1 MTVGSRVLGGR
12 YRLGSVLGQ
21 GGMAVVYRAEDLT
34 LGRTVA
40 VKVLREQLGTEPEF
54 LERFGRE
61 ARAAARLNHPN
72 IIAVYDVGQDAASN
86 YIVMEVVEGTDLRDL
101 IRDEGALSPERV
113 VDLGCQI
120 AAALEYA
127 HRSGLIHRDIKSQN
141 VLVTPSGKVKVA
153 DFGIA
158 VALGERSIT
167 EAGMVIGSVHY
178 MPPEQA
184 EGRPT
189 TPASDVY
196 SLGVVLF
203 EIATGR
209 LPFTAES
216 PIAVARLQLEARPP
230 SPQSINP
237 DVPPALARVIL
248 ACLEKDQ
255 ARRPASAALVAAAL
269 RGQRTIAADG
279 SPAEPNIGAAGP
291 TIRTPGTSRRKAA
304 GTERRPVPGAA
315 DGAPYGPVQPND
327 PHLQTDILRPSER
340 LVVSAARPVQS
351 RQPGRT
357 GRADQRTSGGSVFW
371 PLFWV
376 GLLVMVLAAAGG
388 WMLAGQRAVP
398 RPMPTGAPVLIATV
412 PPTATSA
419 PVATKPAVKPTA
431 APAVPVTA
439 TPPPVTTTPPP
450 ATATAAPPTPVPPTQ
465 PPAKPTAP
473 AGTVLVPGVV
483 EKSEGDATK
492 QLREANLTVR
502 VEERRAQNVREGT
515 VLTQNPAAGSQ
526 VLAGSTVTIVVG
538 RAIVNPPG
546 PPPGPKPAP
555 KPGLVLVPNVEGMDE
570 REARQSLEG
579 QEFKVDVRKESSDRK
594 GEVIDQNPGA
604 GDSVRPGSTVRI
616 TIGT

>member
-1 MTVGSRVLGGR
+1 MTVGARVLGGR

-40 VKVLREQLGTEPEF
+40 VKVLREQLGSEAEF

-86 YIVMEVVEGTDLRDL
+86 YIVMEYVEGVDLRDL
-101 IRDEGALSPERV
+101 IREEGPLAPARV
-113 VDLGCQI
+113 VEIGCQI
-120 AAALEYA
+120 AAALEFA

-141 VLVTPSGKVKVA
+141 VLVTPDGKAKVA

-184 EGRPT
+184 EGRLT

-203 EIATGR
+203 EMATGR

-237 DVPPALARVIL
+237 DVPPALSNVIL
-248 ACLEKDQ
+248 ACLEKEPTN
-255 ARRPASAALVAAAL
+255 RPASAALVAAAL
-269 RGQRTIAADG
+269 RGQR
-279 SPAEPNIGAAGP
+279 SVAAGAP
-291 TIRTPGTSRRKAA
+291 AVVPGPGGTNRTARTTGTGRRNAA
-304 GTERRPVPGAA
+304 GAPGTERRPVPGGVGDAA
-315 DGAPYGPVQPND
+315 YGPPPPHD
-327 PHLQTDILRPSER
+327 PHLHTDILLPHER
-340 LVVSAARPVQS
+340 LVASSPVRPD
-351 RQPGRT
+351 RA
-357 GRADQRTSGGSVFW
+357 GRAPRGKSGGSAFW

-376 GLLVMVLAAAGG
+376 GLLVMALAAAGG
-388 WMLAGQRAVP
+388 WMLAGQRDVRRAT
-398 RPMPTGAPVLIATV
+398 PTLGPVVTATLPPAATV
-412 PPTATSA
+412 A
-419 PVATKPAVKPTA
+419 PVATKPAAQPTT
-431 APAVPVTA
+431 APATPVPP
-439 TPPPVTTTPPP
+439 TPAPPTQPP
-450 ATATAAPPTPVPPTQ
+450 ATVTAVPPTPVPPTQ

-473 AGTVLVPGVV
+473 PGTVAAPGVV
-483 EKSEGDATK
+483 DKSEGDATK
-492 QLREANLTVR
+492 AIRDAGLTVK
-502 VEERRAQNVREGT
+502 VEERRSLNAREGV
-515 VLTQNPAAGSQ
+515 VLEQNPSPGTR
-526 VLAGSTVTIVVG
+526 VLSGSTVTIVVG
-538 RAIVNPPG
+538 RGLNNGGGQG
-546 PPPGPKPAP
+546 PAPGPKPAP

-570 REARQSLEG
+570 REARRTLEG

-604 GDSVRPGSTVRI
+604 GDSVRPGSVVRI